1 MFNNKQKNLRLFLI
15 SITIAFSNCQ
25 LFAIDTDTLKTDQTS
40 VHFQATVVNQSKYG
54 FNVLYSGNNSLS
66 NKYENTTSIT
76 STLFLGTRLWKNSSI
91 FLNPEIAGGSG
102 LSSALGIADAT
113 NGETFRVGDSAPKIY
128 LARLF
133 FRQLFPIGSEKTY
146 YETDINQIGGYLPK
160 KYFSL
165 IVGKLGAADYF
176 DDNKY
181 SHDPRTQFMCWGLMD
196 NGAWDYPA
204 NTRGYTPSITL
215 EYVNPK
221 NELRYSFALLPKN
234 ANGNDM
240 DWNTYES
247 GSHNLEFT
255 QHYSIKKKEGTI
267 RLLSFFNYT
276 HMGNY
281 SHAVKSSLGIPSIV
295 DDRRYGRVKY
305 GFGINIEQDLGK
317 NIGMFLR
324 AGWNDGKN
332 ETWAFTEIDHSL
344 SVGLSASGK
353 KWKRKNDNA
362 GVAIVISGISKEHQ
376 TYLQHGGEGFIL
388 GDGNLNYKGE
398 SVTEVYY
405 STDLYK
411 NQIFITGSYQLVLNP
426 GYNADRKGPVN
437 ILSLR
442 VHVII

>member
-1 MFNNKQKNLRLFLI
+1 MLNHKINISRSLLI
-15 SITIAFSNCQ
+15 LVAVAFFPFK
-25 LFAIDTDTLKTDQTS
+25 LFADNNDTLKSDQTS
-40 VHFQATVVNQSKYG
+40 VHFQATVVNQSKYR
-54 FNVLYSGNNSLS
+54 FNVHYSGTNSLS
-66 NKYENTTSIT
+66 NEYENTTSIT
-76 STLFLGTRLWKNSSI
+76 STLFLGTRLWKNSCV

-133 FRQLFPIGSEKTY
+133 FRQLFPIGSQKAY
-146 YETDINQIGGYLPK
+146 HETDINQIGGYLSK

-165 IVGKLGAADYF
+165 IIGKLGAADFF
-176 DDNKY
+176 DNNKY
-181 SHDPRTQFMCWGLMD
+181 SHDPRTQFLCWGLMD

-215 EYVNPK
+215 EYVNAK

-234 ANGNDM
+234 ANGNEM
-240 DWNTYES
+240 DWDTYKS

-255 QHYSIKKKEGTI
+255 HRYRIKEKEGAI

-281 SHAVKSSLGIPSIV
+281 NHAVKSTLGIPSIV
-295 DDRRYGRVKY
+295 DDRKYGRVKY
-305 GFGINIEQDLGK
+305 GFGINIEQNLG
-317 NIGMFLR
+317 NNLGLFMR

-362 GVAIVISGISKEHQ
+362 GVAIVLSGISKEHRS
-376 TYLQHGGEGFIL
+376 YLKRGGEGFIL
-388 GDGNLNYKGE
+388 GDGQLNYQAE
-398 SVTEVYY
+398 SVSEVYY
-405 STDLYK
+405 STDLYL
-411 NQIFITGSYQLVLNP
+411 NQIFISGSYQMVLNP
-426 GYNADRKGPVN
+426 GYNSDRKGPVN

-442 VHVII
+442 IHVII